1 VLGRVTT
8 SVRWRCA
15 RLLTG
20 PSRLA
25 RGFGI
30 LEWLVIVA
38 VLGLLTAVGLPSMRG
53 FLERRAV
60 EGVAQQLVADL
71 QYARSEAVQRNEA
84 VSVTAGVDCV
94 VSHLA
99 SATAECTSTSAA
111 VTPAD
116 GELKSVRLGDSGG
129 TLQDITLRPLDDLAQ
144 VRFEPVGGTAAF
156 VGPAAGAGSASW
168 QVTDGAGQ
176 LRLRVDVNLGGRV
189 SLCVPSGS
197 SFPGHAGCP

>member
-1 VLGRVTT
+1 MTT
-8 SVRWRCA
+8 WA
-15 RLLTG
+15 RRRRARFRPG
-20 PSRLA
+20 AARSS
-25 RGFGI
+25 RGFGM
-30 LEWLVIVA
+30 LEWLIVVA
-38 VLGLLTAVGLPSMRG
+38 VLGLLTAAALPTMRG

-94 VSHLA
+94 VLHLA
-99 SATAECTSTSAA
+99 SATAECTATSTT

>member
-1 VLGRVTT
+1 M
-8 SVRWRCA
+8 
-15 RLLTG
+15 
-20 PSRLA
+20 
-25 RGFGI
+25 
-30 LEWLVIVA
+30 A
-38 VLGLLTAVGLPSMRG
+38 VLGLLTAAALPSMRG

-84 VSVTAGVDCV
+84 VAVTAGVDCV
-94 VSHLA
+94 VLHLA
-99 SATAECTSTSAA
+99 SATAQCTATSTT

-129 TLQDITLRPLDDLAQ
+129 PLQGITLRPLDDLAQ

-156 VGPAAGAGSASW
+156 VGAAAGAGSASW
-168 QVTDGAGQ
+168 QVAGGAGAPG
-176 LRLRVDVNLGGRV
+176 LRIDVNLAGRV
-189 SLCVPSGS
+189 SLCVPTGS

>member
-1 VLGRVTT
+1 
-8 SVRWRCA
+8 
-15 RLLTG
+15 
-20 PSRLA
+20 LA

>member
-1 VLGRVTT
+1 MLGRVTT
-8 SVRWRCA
+8 SARRRHA
-15 RLLTG
+15 RLRPG
-20 PSRLA
+20 PPRSS

-30 LEWLVIVA
+30 LEWLVVVA
-38 VLGLLTAVGLPSMRG
+38 VLGLLTAVALPSMRS
-53 FLERRAV
+53 FLERRAI

-94 VSHLA
+94 VLHLA
-99 SATAECTSTSAA
+99 SATAECTATSAA
-111 VTPAD
+111 VVPAD
-116 GELKSVRLGDSGG
+116 GALKTVRLGESGG
-129 TLQDITLRPLDDLAQ
+129 ALQDITLRPLDDLAQ

-168 QVTDGAGQ
+168 QVADGAGQ
-176 LRLRVDVNLGGRV
+176 LRLRVDVNPGGRV